1 MTAFAILAMFYFQL
15 RSTLKKTLSMLERPG
30 AGHHISTI
38 GTAALGNG
46 QYSVIWD
53 GMELPLVSGGFS

>member
-1 MTAFAILAMFYFQL
+1 MTKIRQL
-15 RSTLKKTLSMLERPG
+15 KTLSMLERPG
-30 AGHHISTI
+30 GKAGHHISTI